1 MATWVLTRQ
10 FCRHNSPMNDELWMA
25 EAQWMA
31 SNLLRLAGN
40 PEEVAALAVISV
52 ASDCIK
58 GLMVRVLRILYQP
71 LW

>member
-1 MATWVLTRQ
+1 
-10 FCRHNSPMNDELWMA
+10 MNDELWMA

-52 ASDCIK
+52 ASDYIK
-58 GLMVRVLRILYQP
+58 GLMVRVLRILYRP

>member
-1 MATWVLTRQ
+1 
-10 FCRHNSPMNDELWMA
+10 MNDELWMA